1 MAFGFLLPMQSDLGF
16 IAAASVEL
24 LPGFALRSGL
34 QPHKTRAASGRAVAS
49 FLDLLKML
57 AMVWDGS
64 RLKPLNFKLDRG
76 EKLSLDDGF

>member
-1 MAFGFLLPMQSDLGF
+1 MAFGFLLPMQSDRGF

-24 LPGFALRSGL
+24 LPGFELLSGL

-49 FLDLLKML
+49 FLDWLKML

-64 RLKPLNFKLDRG
+64 RFATLEL
-76 EKLSLDDGF
+76 